1 MRCKRC
7 GVKMEES
14 EKRSIL
20 KGHKTFYRCSYCH
33 EEVRI
38 RDKRTFTLP
47 FIHNREE
54 EMRSRRAGPI
64 ELY

>member
-1 MRCKRC
+1 
-7 GVKMEES
+7 MEES